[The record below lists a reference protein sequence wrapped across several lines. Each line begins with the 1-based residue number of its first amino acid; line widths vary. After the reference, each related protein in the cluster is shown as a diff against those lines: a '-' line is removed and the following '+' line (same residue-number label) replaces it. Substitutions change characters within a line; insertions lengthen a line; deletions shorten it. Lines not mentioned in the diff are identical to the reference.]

1 MKQHNKNHHA
11 NLTRLSSIIC
21 IFLAISCEA
30 TPRKFIGD
38 NSLRD
43 VLFQV
48 ALGPRTP
55 ASTAQQQLVDWL
67 QKTLTQY
74 GWQAEVQKG
83 SMMNHPIQNV
93 IAKKGTGSRWVIF
106 GAHYDSRLV
115 ADQDPNPELRIQP
128 VPGANDGASG
138 VAVLVE
144 LARIIPDDLNT
155 EVWMVFFDAEDNGGI
170 PGWDWL
176 LGSRYFVNQ
185 LACCPDAVIVVDMI
199 GDVNLNIF
207 KEKNSDQSL
216 TNEIWSKANEL
227 GYASV
232 FIPQAKYAI
241 LDDHTPFLEVGI
253 PAIDII
259 DFDYPYWH
267 TTQDIPE
274 RVSAKS
280 MQVVGETLLA
290 WLNQP

>member
-1 MKQHNKNHHA
+1 
-11 NLTRLSSIIC
+11 
-21 IFLAISCEA
+21 
-30 TPRKFIGD
+30 
-38 NSLRD
+38 
-43 VLFQV
+43 
-48 ALGPRTP
+48 
-55 ASTAQQQLVDWL
+55 
-67 QKTLTQY
+67 
-74 GWQAEVQKG
+74 
-83 SMMNHPIQNV
+83 MMNHPIQNV